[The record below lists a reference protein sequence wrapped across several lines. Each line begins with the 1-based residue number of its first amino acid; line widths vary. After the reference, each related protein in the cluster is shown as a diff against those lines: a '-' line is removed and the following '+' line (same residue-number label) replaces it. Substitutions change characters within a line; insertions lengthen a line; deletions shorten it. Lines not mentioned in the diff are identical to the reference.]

1 MIATVSSKGRLV
13 IPEAIRE
20 QAGLAQGDQ
29 VDIRFAD
36 GLVIIRK
43 HQPLTK
49 ARIRVLLTG
58 GRDHPEQ
65 TAQEEQEVVGLVRE
79 IRRCRRQS
87 SRRNT

>member
-1 MIATVSSKGRLV
+1 MIAIVFSKGRWV

-29 VDIRFAD
+29 VDVGFAD
-36 GLVIIRK
+36 GLVILLKR
-43 HQPLTK
+43 QPLTK
-49 ARIRVLLTG
+49 ARIRALLTG

-79 IRRCRRQS
+79 IRRRRRQS